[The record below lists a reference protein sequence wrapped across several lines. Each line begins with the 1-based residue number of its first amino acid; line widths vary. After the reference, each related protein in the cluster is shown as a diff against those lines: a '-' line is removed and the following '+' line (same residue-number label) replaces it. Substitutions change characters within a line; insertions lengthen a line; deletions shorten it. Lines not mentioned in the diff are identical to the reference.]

1 MGLLLQ
7 RTQNEATNGDLDAK
21 AAFKQLGS
29 VYLHN
34 REVSAQEAVYR
45 LTHMHMKEC
54 SSNVQFIPVGDNP
67 VRMSLPLSVLQAK
80 AKRQTCEDD
89 SSIWMTNIIERYHN
103 RPESA
108 EFQDMCLASFCSE
121 YRVIYASQVSAEKDS
136 GDIIQLNNDCGF
148 VFLASLRRISPQT
161 VPV

>member
-54 SSNVQFIPVGDNP
+54 SRNVQFIPVGDNP

-121 YRVIYASQVSAEKDS
+121 YSYLCVA
-136 GDIIQLNNDCGF
+136 GF
-148 VFLASLRRISPQT
+148 SRKRFRLGLHDMGKI
-161 VPV
+161 